1 MNIENLLP
9 LLLLQKSD
17 KSENTIYNTISLV
30 ILLWIFKILS
40 ETILDKFKKIN
51 FRTNKSQIIS
61 TPCIQTVIKNFV
73 SMTPECDYMAMCMAI
88 ISYTNC
94 NKKKILN
101 MHNIGTTYYTH
112 SDNHENFRLI
122 PDIGIYKTFDG
133 QICFE
138 IKEEDSSTTDNNN
151 NNNDKNTIKERKY
164 NKSNIIMSSR
174 ILTQPQLEAYKNK
187 IMEEYKK
194 NEELYNMQN
203 QKLYIFSLTTDVK
216 TRWQEDID
224 NGFQINELYEIP
236 ENSWIS
242 EEHKETFM
250 DMLKQLTNIEYHTK
264 RGITRGFKAYV
275 HGEPGTGKTLLT
287 KWIACLANN
296 SHFFDSDE
304 TKANLLKQ
312 GITLRT
318 TGRHIISLNL
328 NFIGD
333 YSVLLQLL
341 SIKKIGNIKFRSWDD
356 IVFVVDEA
364 DFSDIK
370 KEGSKEVVKNKQ
382 TVKVEEGTSDDKLK
396 KLLEAC
402 VETNKITLSLYLQIL
417 DGLIQM
423 PGIIIIFTSNISPKG
438 LPPALFRNGRLQPYE
453 FGESTR
459 KDIKDMIKL
468 HWEVDISDEQFH
480 KIPHK
485 KITNTTLLYL
495 LNQKHGRTKN
505 IDDLINNICES

>member
-1 MNIENLLP
+1 MNIESLLP

-40 ETILDKFKKIN
+40 ETILDKLKKIN
-51 FRTNKSQIIS
+51 FRTKKSQIIS

-73 SMTPECDYMAMCMAI
+73 SITPGLDYMAMCWAMM
-88 ISYTNC
+88 SNTYC

-101 MHNIGTTYYTH
+101 MHNIGTTFYSH
-112 SDNHENFRLI
+112 SDKHENFRLI

-138 IKEEDSSTTDNNN
+138 MKEEDSSTTDNN

-164 NKSNIIMSSR
+164 NKSNIIMSSY
-174 ILTQPQLEAYKNK
+174 ILTQSQLEAYKNK

-203 QKLYIFSLTTDVK
+203 QKLYIFTLTADIK

-242 EEHKETFM
+242 EEHKETFT

-275 HGEPGTGKTLLT
+275 YGKPGTGKTMFS
-287 KWIACLANN
+287 KWIACQANN
-296 SHFFDSDE
+296 SHYFDSEE
-304 TKANLLKQ
+304 TKANLKKQ

-341 SIKKIGNIKFRSWDD
+341 SIKKIGNINFRSWDD

-423 PGIIIIFTSNISPKG
+423 PGIIIIFTSNISPEG

-453 FGESTR
+453 FSESTC
-459 KDIKDMIKL
+459 KDVKDMIKL
-468 HWEVDISDEQFH
+468 HWEVDISDEQFLR
-480 KIPHK
+480 IPNK

-505 IDDLINNICES
+505 IDNLINDICEI